1 MPEALHTSQLRVG
14 IAFLTVMR
22 EVQTLARLIE
32 ASGGDVE
39 HAARVYEQVTRVRLR
54 ELRS

>member
-1 MPEALHTSQLRVG
+1 
-14 IAFLTVMR
+14 MR